1 MYYAT
6 VMVLT
11 TAATVLGVMVL
22 RIHHQVFKDILSFKK
37 YFQFRNIF
45 TDDNFSNNISWW
57 VEYYCGQ
64 NIAIATISFEISS
77 LLRYSLCRDILDVDL
92 S

>member
-22 RIHHQVFKDILSFKK
+22 RIHHQVSPFLILVISAV
-37 YFQFRNIF
+37 QEIC
-45 TDDNFSNNISWW
+45 NF
-57 VEYYCGQ
+57 EY
-64 NIAIATISFEISS
+64 ATCLKMFLLVHHLYILMSGIS
-77 LLRYSLCRDILDVDL
+77 LLSTYCHCCNI
-92 S
+92 

>member
-22 RIHHQVFKDILSFKK
+22 RIHHQVF
-37 YFQFRNIF
+37 
-45 TDDNFSNNISWW
+45 
-57 VEYYCGQ
+57 
-64 NIAIATISFEISS
+64 AIVIVIVDVVVMTNHHDT
-77 LLRYSLCRDILDVDL
+77 CRRCHSIGLFD
-92 S
+92 

>member
-22 RIHHQVFKDILSFKK
+22 RIHHQV
-37 YFQFRNIF
+37 Y
-45 TDDNFSNNISWW
+45 
-57 VEYYCGQ
+57 
-64 NIAIATISFEISS
+64 AIIIV
-77 LLRYSLCRDILDVDL
+77 IVDVIRHDK
-92 S
+92 SP

>member
-22 RIHHQVFKDILSFKK
+22 RIHHQVSPFLILVISAVQR
-37 YFQFRNIF
+37 YPHFQEIC
-45 TDDNFSNNISWW
+45 NF
-57 VEYYCGQ
+57 EYITCLKM
-64 NIAIATISFEISS
+64 F
-77 LLRYSLCRDILDVDL
+77 LLFHH
-92 S
+92 